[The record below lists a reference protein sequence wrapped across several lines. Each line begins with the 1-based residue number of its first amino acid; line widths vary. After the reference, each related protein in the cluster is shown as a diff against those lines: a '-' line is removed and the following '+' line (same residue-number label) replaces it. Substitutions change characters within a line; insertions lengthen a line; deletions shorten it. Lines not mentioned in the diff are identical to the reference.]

1 MSTETTTTTTQAG
14 DGSATGGTGTSTSTG
29 GGEWFGGFQDDLK
42 GYVQNKGFKDPAAVV
57 ESYRN
62 LEKLVGVKEK
72 LLQVPDDLGS
82 KDMDAV
88 WNRLGRPDAP
98 DKYGFKAQDEGFDK
112 WAKETFHKAGLT
124 ANQAKAVIENFEAF
138 DKQLATEAEGK
149 FKAENELKVND
160 LKKEWGNAFQ
170 QNVNAAKA
178 AAKQFGL
185 DEAMINKM
193 EAAIG
198 FAPVMKMLQQIGA
211 KVGEADFVGSSS
223 TNGGVSKGIL
233 SPAQAQAKINELI
246 TNADWSS
253 KYING
258 DVQAKNEMERL
269 SKMAVGTYEG

>member
-269 SKMAVGTYEG
+269 SKMAVGTYEV